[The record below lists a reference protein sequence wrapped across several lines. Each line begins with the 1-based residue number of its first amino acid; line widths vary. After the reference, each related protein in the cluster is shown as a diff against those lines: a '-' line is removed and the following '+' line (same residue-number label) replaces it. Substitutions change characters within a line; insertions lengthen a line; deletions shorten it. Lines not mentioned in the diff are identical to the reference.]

1 VKPVAKQIKDEYEHD
16 DEEVDNSAAII
27 SISYSWHLTPDTISY
42 LQHVVKKKPD
52 KGLNLA

>member
-42 LQHVVKKKPD
+42 
-52 KGLNLA
+52 